1 VSGTFKTAPCRA
13 RDDPGDGTR
22 KERTMIPARLSVVTL
37 VTGDVLAQ
45 RAFYES
51 LGWRPAMP
59 PRPDFARFALG
70 GAHLTIWTE
79 EEAGPEVA
87 EPLRA
92 LGDDFRR
99 FTMAVAVED
108 KDQVDAAIE
117 GARRAG
123 ARIVTEPE
131 DKVWGGRS
139 GNFADPEGNVWEV
152 VFIPGTQLGADGMLA
167 WPEGAGGA

>member
-1 VSGTFKTAPCRA
+1 
-13 RDDPGDGTR
+13 
-22 KERTMIPARLSVVTL
+22 MIPARLNVVTL

-59 PRPDFARFALG
+59 PRPDFARFTLG

-92 LGDDFRR
+92 LGNDFRR
-99 FTMAVAVED
+99 FALAVAVER
-108 KDQVDAAIE
+108 KDQVDAAID

-152 VFIPGTQLGADGMLA
+152 VFIPGTRLDEGGMLA